1 MTSIERADPAI
12 LGHVLAEH
20 RDLFRLITLARKAFA
35 ADAPTSDLE
44 PTLNSLRELRH
55 HLHDHFLQEEEGGF
69 LEEAVTRVPRLSQAM
84 REIVGQHPGLL
95 SELDNLIAALA
106 RSGQTGEAW
115 LGARQAFD
123 AFAAHL
129 QAHERSENAVVQ
141 AGYNEDL
148 GLVD

>member
-1 MTSIERADPAI
+1 MSSIERADPAI

-20 RDLFRLITLARKAFA
+20 RDLFRLITLVRKAFA
-35 ADAPTSDLE
+35 ADAPDTDLE
-44 PTLNSLRELRH
+44 TTLNLLRELRQ

-106 RSGQTGEAW
+106 RSGTAGKAWPEA
-115 LGARQAFD
+115 RRAFD